1 MNNISINE
9 LKEIAIELRK
19 TTLSMIYTAQSGH
32 PGGSL
37 SAADLM
43 TALYFKEMNV
53 KPEDPAWP
61 DRDRFV
67 LSKGHVCPIQYSAL
81 AHKGFFPYEEIY
93 TLRKYGSIL
102 QGHPDMKKTPGI
114 DISTG
119 SLGQGLSGGV
129 GMALAAK
136 MDKNAYKTFVMV
148 GDGECQEG
156 QIWEA
161 AQTAVKYHLD
171 NLVVFVDNNRLQC
184 DGVCDDIMP
193 TMDLEKKFEA
203 FGFDTIRIDGH
214 IMEDIVDALDKIRDE
229 KNGKPKCIVL
239 DTIKGRGVSYME
251 DVVGWHGKAPN
262 KEQYEEA
269 IKEIEGG
276 LN

>member
-1 MNNISINE
+1 MNHTSIEE
-9 LKEIAIELRK
+9 LKGIAKDLRK
-19 TTLSMIYTAQSGH
+19 TSLTMIYTAQSGH

-43 TALYFKEMNV
+43 AALYFKEMNV
-53 KPEDPAWP
+53 DPKNPKWE

-93 TLRKYGSIL
+93 TLRKHGSIL
-102 QGHPDMKKTPGI
+102 QGHPDMKRTKGI

-119 SLGQGLSGGV
+119 SLGQGLSAGV

-136 MDKNAYKTFVMV
+136 MDEKSFRTFVLV

-161 AQTAVKYHLD
+161 AQTAVKYKLD
-171 NLVVFVDNNRLQC
+171 NLVVFVDDNRLQC
-184 DGVCDDIMP
+184 DGICDEVMP
-193 TMDLEKKFEA
+193 TQDLAKKFES
-203 FGFDTIRIDGH
+203 FGFDTRRIDGH
-214 IMEDIVDALDKIRDE
+214 DMETIVKTLDEIRE
-229 KNGKPKCIVL
+229 AKNSKPKCIVL
-239 DTIKGRGVSYME
+239 DTVKGKGVSYME

-262 KEQYEEA
+262 KEQYEQA
-269 IKEIEGG
+269 IQEIEGG
-276 LN
+276 F